1 MRTGIR
7 GQALTEFLIC
17 ASFVLIPLF
26 LIVPMFGKYIEMRLA
41 TIEAAR
47 YEAWEYSVWYS
58 ADCERDMFASFA
70 SGGNEC
76 PMSGFDAVEQPFKS
90 RAVTQ
95 SETRRR
101 FFSRTD
107 AAFTPADP
115 DDPVVGALPVSSAD
129 AGGWD
134 PVDANRTWNDHRNL
148 PMYTGGVGPRES
160 LRNAEDTPVI
170 PIIGDV
176 LDILIDVVSVVF
188 GAIGDLM
195 GILGSSVGFDAINT
209 DGYAKATVHM
219 TTATV
224 PVYATLGT
232 MNRRAETSSL
242 HPALTFS
249 AKAGVLTDAWN
260 SGSLEQTYNQAGGV
274 VPSVLLKELLNLPGL
289 NEVWAVVGLLAPELR
304 ECHPDI
310 ISLFS
315 PDFPH
320 SDKGSLWLGH
330 IDIDAVHPDRLSGGG
345 GHTCNDAGM
354 CDFEPARTPD
364 QRDCIP

>member
-1 MRTGIR
+1 MRNR

-17 ASFVLIPLF
+17 ASFVLIPMF
-26 LIVPMFGKYIEMRLA
+26 LIVPMFGKYIDMRHA

-58 ADCERDMFASFA
+58 ADCERDMFANFA

-76 PMSGFDAVEQPFKS
+76 PMSGFNEAQQPFKS
-90 RAVTQ
+90 RNVTQ

-107 AAFTPADP
+107 AALTPADP
-115 DDPVVGALPVSSAD
+115 AAAVQGALTISAND
-129 AGGWD
+129 ASGWD
-134 PVDANRTWNDHRNL
+134 AADANRAWKDHRDL
-148 PMYTGGVGPRES
+148 PMYTGGIGGSES
-160 LRNAEDTPVI
+160 LRSAEDTPVL

-188 GAIGDLM
+188 GAIGDLL
-195 GILGSSVGFDAINT
+195 GVLGSSVGFDAINT

-232 MNRRAETSSL
+232 MNRRAETSTL
-242 HPALTFS
+242 QTKLDFS

-260 SGSLEQTYNQAGGV
+260 SGSLNQTYNQAGGV

-289 NEVWAVVGLLAPELR
+289 NEVWLVIGLLAPELR
-304 ECHPDI
+304 ECHPLI
-310 ISLFS
+310 PSLVS
-315 PDFPH
+315 PDFPGP
-320 SDKGSLWLGH
+320 DKGSLWLGH

-345 GHTCNDAGM
+345 THTCNDAGM
-354 CDFEPARTPD
+354 CDFEPARTAD